1 MYCLHVK
8 VLIKYG
14 GSYPWL
20 KNRLFFQI
28 HYRGRADEAFKLF
41 DEMMR
46 MGLIPDDRVYA
57 ALVGSYQ
64 NPIAYFI
71 SFYR

>member
-1 MYCLHVK
+1 MKTYTTIISGLSK
-8 VLIKYG
+8 E
-14 GSYPWL
+14 
-20 KNRLFFQI
+20 
-28 HYRGRADEAFKLF
+28 GRADEAFKLF